1 MKLRKLAIVGAVAL
15 ALMGTV
21 TSVVLVHGNS
31 ITKDKKSD
39 YAETER
45 LRGDRTHDIVEV
57 SESIADDDS
66 FMEENVTGKDDYYKS
81 GRGIACWGDSM
92 TEGMGS
98 DEGYILT
105 DVGRVDIS
113 YYTSP
118 YTIERLT
125 GYRTYNL
132 GVSGEK
138 SDEISRRA
146 GGLGMYTDRD
156 LYITKY
162 EYIDV
167 VLVDKNGEPIHMYDY
182 SGYGIEYNEYPD
194 TVYIDGILCQI
205 ENRYEDR
212 VSKQQQDIEDAEE
225 NGENWLDILQDLGE
239 ELIPGDY
246 ENLNPEDYVVGIRIC
261 DNIDENQPDELYVAQ
276 GNQVIPKAAEDHKND
291 ILIIEMGS
299 NGGWDNYD
307 ELIAQ
312 YQSII
317 DYTGCEDYIIVGDT
331 DDPGTS
337 IVDEGRMNTDVSDDG
352 SGGKYTEWECALRNA
367 FGEHFFNTR
376 IYMLDYG
383 LSDCGL
389 RASILDK
396 LYGDLG
402 YISGKLRSDWTHFNA
417 YGYYAKGLGLYQK
430 GVELGYWE

>member
-66 FMEENVTGKDDYYKS
+66 FMGENVTGKNDYYKN

-105 DVGRVDIS
+105 DIGRVDIS

-125 GYRTYNL
+125 GYKTYNL

-205 ENRYEDR
+205 ENRYEDK

-225 NGENWLDILQDLGE
+225 NSENWLDILQDLGE

-276 GNQVIPKAAEDHKND
+276 GNQVIPKAAEDHRND

-331 DDPGTS
+331 DDPGS
-337 IVDEGRMNTDVSDDG
+337 SLADEGVINMDNSEGGTGKNYTD
-352 SGGKYTEWECALRNA
+352 WEVALRDA

-376 IYMLDYG
+376 VYMLEYG
-383 LSDCGL
+383 LSNCGL
-389 RASILDK
+389 KASALDR
-396 LYGDLG
+396 LYAAFGC
-402 YISGKLRSDWTHFNA
+402 ISGKLRSDWTHFNA

>member
-1 MKLRKLAIVGAVAL
+1 MKLRKLAIVGAGAL

-57 SESIADDDS
+57 SESIADDS
-66 FMEENVTGKDDYYKS
+66 FMGENVTGKNDYYEN

-205 ENRYEDR
+205 ENRYEDK

-225 NGENWLDILQDLGE
+225 NSENWLDILQDLGE

-276 GNQVIPKAAEDHKND
+276 GNQVIPKAAEDHRND

-331 DDPGTS
+331 DDPGS
-337 IVDEGRMNTDVSDDG
+337 SLADEGVINMDNSEGGTGKNYTD
-352 SGGKYTEWECALRNA
+352 WEVALRDA

-376 IYMLDYG
+376 VYMLEYG
-383 LSDCGL
+383 LSNCGL
-389 RASILDK
+389 KASALDR
-396 LYGDLG
+396 LYAAFGC
-402 YISGKLRSDWTHFNA
+402 ISGKLRSDWTHFNA

>member
-66 FMEENVTGKDDYYKS
+66 FMGENVTGKNDHYKS
-81 GRGIACWGDSM
+81 SRGIACWGDSM

-205 ENRYEDR
+205 ENRYEDK

-225 NGENWLDILQDLGE
+225 NSENWLDILQDLGE

-331 DDPGTS
+331 DDPGS
-337 IVDEGRMNTDVSDDG
+337 SLADEGVINMDNSEGGTGKNYTD
-352 SGGKYTEWECALRNA
+352 WEVALRDA

-376 IYMLDYG
+376 VYMLEYG
-383 LSDCGL
+383 LSNCGL
-389 RASILDK
+389 KASALDR
-396 LYGDLG
+396 LYAAFGC
-402 YISGKLRSDWTHFNA
+402 ISGKLRSDWTHFNA

>member
-66 FMEENVTGKDDYYKS
+66 FMGENVTGKNDYYKN

-118 YTIERLT
+118 YTIEKLT

-205 ENRYEDR
+205 ENRYEDK

-225 NGENWLDILQDLGE
+225 NSENWLDILQDLGE

-276 GNQVIPKAAEDHKND
+276 GNQVIPKAAEDHRND

-331 DDPGTS
+331 DDPGS
-337 IVDEGRMNTDVSDDG
+337 SLADEGVINMDNSEGGTGKNYTD
-352 SGGKYTEWECALRNA
+352 WEVALRDA

-376 IYMLDYG
+376 VYMLEYG
-383 LSDCGL
+383 LSNCGL
-389 RASILDK
+389 KASALDR
-396 LYGDLG
+396 LYAAFGC
-402 YISGKLRSDWTHFNA
+402 ISGKLRSDWTHFNA

>member
-66 FMEENVTGKDDYYKS
+66 FMGENVTGKNDYYKN

-205 ENRYEDR
+205 ENRYEDK
-212 VSKQQQDIEDAEE
+212 VSKQQQDVEDAEE
-225 NGENWLDILQDLGE
+225 NSENWLDILQDLGE

-276 GNQVIPKAAEDHKND
+276 GNQVIPKAAEDHRND

-331 DDPGTS
+331 DDPGS
-337 IVDEGRMNTDVSDDG
+337 SLADEGVINMDNSEGGTGKNYTD
-352 SGGKYTEWECALRNA
+352 WEVALRDA

-376 IYMLDYG
+376 VYMLEYG
-383 LSDCGL
+383 LSNCGL
-389 RASILDK
+389 KASALDR
-396 LYGDLG
+396 LYAAFGC
-402 YISGKLRSDWTHFNA
+402 ISGKLRSDWTHFNA

>member
-57 SESIADDDS
+57 SESIADDS
-66 FMEENVTGKDDYYKS
+66 FMGENVTGKNDYYKN

-205 ENRYEDR
+205 ENRYEDK

-225 NGENWLDILQDLGE
+225 NSENWLDILQDLGE

-276 GNQVIPKAAEDHKND
+276 GNQVIPKAAEDHRND

-331 DDPGTS
+331 DDPGS
-337 IVDEGRMNTDVSDDG
+337 SLADEGVINMDNSEGGTGKNYTD
-352 SGGKYTEWECALRNA
+352 WEVALRDA

-376 IYMLDYG
+376 VYMLEYG
-383 LSDCGL
+383 LSNCGL
-389 RASILDK
+389 KASALDR
-396 LYGDLG
+396 LYAAFGC
-402 YISGKLRSDWTHFNA
+402 ISGKLRSDWTHFNA

>member
-1 MKLRKLAIVGAVAL
+1 
-15 ALMGTV
+15 
-21 TSVVLVHGNS
+21 
-31 ITKDKKSD
+31 
-39 YAETER
+39 
-45 LRGDRTHDIVEV
+45 
-57 SESIADDDS
+57 
-66 FMEENVTGKDDYYKS
+66 
-81 GRGIACWGDSM
+81 M

-167 VLVDKNGEPIHMYDY
+167 VLVDKDGEPIHMYDY

-205 ENRYEDR
+205 ENRYEDK

-225 NGENWLDILQDLGE
+225 NSENWLDILQDLGE

-246 ENLNPEDYVVGIRIC
+246 ENLNPEEYVVGIRIC
-261 DNIDENQPDELYVAQ
+261 DNIDENQP
-276 GNQVIPKAAEDHKND
+276 AE
-291 ILIIEMGS
+291 
-299 NGGWDNYD
+299 
-307 ELIAQ
+307 
-312 YQSII
+312 
-317 DYTGCEDYIIVGDT
+317 
-331 DDPGTS
+331 
-337 IVDEGRMNTDVSDDG
+337 
-352 SGGKYTEWECALRNA
+352 
-367 FGEHFFNTR
+367 
-376 IYMLDYG
+376 
-383 LSDCGL
+383 
-389 RASILDK
+389 
-396 LYGDLG
+396 
-402 YISGKLRSDWTHFNA
+402 
-417 YGYYAKGLGLYQK
+417 
-430 GVELGYWE
+430 

>member
-66 FMEENVTGKDDYYKS
+66 FMGENVTGKNDYYKN

-205 ENRYEDR
+205 ENRYEDK

-225 NGENWLDILQDLGE
+225 NSENWLDILQDLGE

-276 GNQVIPKAAEDHKND
+276 GNQVIPKAAEDHRND

-331 DDPGTS
+331 DDPGS
-337 IVDEGRMNTDVSDDG
+337 SLADEGVINMDNSEGGTGKNYTD
-352 SGGKYTEWECALRNA
+352 WEVALRDA

-376 IYMLDYG
+376 VYMLEYG
-383 LSDCGL
+383 LSNCGL
-389 RASILDK
+389 KASALDR
-396 LYGDLG
+396 LYAAFGC
-402 YISGKLRSDWTHFNA
+402 ISGKLRSDWTHFNA

>member
-1 MKLRKLAIVGAVAL
+1 
-15 ALMGTV
+15 
-21 TSVVLVHGNS
+21 
-31 ITKDKKSD
+31 
-39 YAETER
+39 
-45 LRGDRTHDIVEV
+45 
-57 SESIADDDS
+57 
-66 FMEENVTGKDDYYKS
+66 
-81 GRGIACWGDSM
+81 
-92 TEGMGS
+92 
-98 DEGYILT
+98 
-105 DVGRVDIS
+105 
-113 YYTSP
+113 
-118 YTIERLT
+118 
-125 GYRTYNL
+125 
-132 GVSGEK
+132 
-138 SDEISRRA
+138 
-146 GGLGMYTDRD
+146 MYTDRD

-205 ENRYEDR
+205 ENRYEDK

-225 NGENWLDILQDLGE
+225 NSENWLDILQDLGE

-331 DDPGTS
+331 DDPGS
-337 IVDEGRMNTDVSDDG
+337 SLADEGVINMDNSEGGTGKNYTD
-352 SGGKYTEWECALRNA
+352 WEVALRDA

-376 IYMLDYG
+376 VYMLEYG
-383 LSDCGL
+383 LSNCGL
-389 RASILDK
+389 KASALDR
-396 LYGDLG
+396 LYAAFGC
-402 YISGKLRSDWTHFNA
+402 ISGKLRSDWTHFNA

>member
-1 MKLRKLAIVGAVAL
+1 MKLRKLAIVGAGAL

-57 SESIADDDS
+57 SESIADDS
-66 FMEENVTGKDDYYKS
+66 FMGENVTGKNDYYKN

-205 ENRYEDR
+205 ENRYEDK

-225 NGENWLDILQDLGE
+225 NSENWLDILQDLGE

-276 GNQVIPKAAEDHKND
+276 GNQVIPKAAEDHRND

-331 DDPGTS
+331 DDPGS
-337 IVDEGRMNTDVSDDG
+337 SLADEGVINMDNSEGGTGKNYTD
-352 SGGKYTEWECALRNA
+352 WEVALRDA

-376 IYMLDYG
+376 VYMLEYG
-383 LSDCGL
+383 LSNCGL
-389 RASILDK
+389 KASALDR
-396 LYGDLG
+396 LYAAFGC
-402 YISGKLRSDWTHFNA
+402 ISGKLRSDWTHFNA

>member
-66 FMEENVTGKDDYYKS
+66 FMGENVTGKNDYYKN

-205 ENRYEDR
+205 ENRYEDK
-212 VSKQQQDIEDAEE
+212 VSKQQQDIEDAKE
-225 NGENWLDILQDLGE
+225 NSENWLDILQDLGE

-276 GNQVIPKAAEDHKND
+276 GNQVIPKAAEDHRND

-331 DDPGTS
+331 DDPGS
-337 IVDEGRMNTDVSDDG
+337 SLADEGVINMDNSEGGTGKNYTD
-352 SGGKYTEWECALRNA
+352 WEVALRDA

-376 IYMLDYG
+376 VYMLEYG
-383 LSDCGL
+383 LSNCGL
-389 RASILDK
+389 KASALDR
-396 LYGDLG
+396 LYAAFGC
-402 YISGKLRSDWTHFNA
+402 ISGKLRSDWTHFNA

>member
-1 MKLRKLAIVGAVAL
+1 M
-15 ALMGTV
+15 
-21 TSVVLVHGNS
+21 
-31 ITKDKKSD
+31 
-39 YAETER
+39 
-45 LRGDRTHDIVEV
+45 
-57 SESIADDDS
+57 
-66 FMEENVTGKDDYYKS
+66 
-81 GRGIACWGDSM
+81 
-92 TEGMGS
+92 
-98 DEGYILT
+98 
-105 DVGRVDIS
+105 
-113 YYTSP
+113 
-118 YTIERLT
+118 
-125 GYRTYNL
+125 
-132 GVSGEK
+132 SGEK

-167 VLVDKNGEPIHMYDY
+167 VLVDKDGEPIHMYDY

-205 ENRYEDR
+205 ENRYEDK

-225 NGENWLDILQDLGE
+225 NSENWLDILQDLGE

-331 DDPGTS
+331 DDPGS
-337 IVDEGRMNTDVSDDG
+337 SLADEGVINMDNSEGGTGKNYTD
-352 SGGKYTEWECALRNA
+352 WEVALRDA

-376 IYMLDYG
+376 VYMLEYG
-383 LSDCGL
+383 LSNCGL
-389 RASILDK
+389 KASALDR
-396 LYGDLG
+396 LYAAFRET
-402 YISGKLRSDWTHFNA
+402 SF
-417 YGYYAKGLGLYQK
+417 GLDTF
-430 GVELGYWE
+430 